1 MALQVTNGVGQFRLR
16 NSSNQNQVSLDTDA
30 QAFITAAGITN
41 TTQVD
46 AVKELVLDLKA
57 AGIWTKMKALY
68 PLVGGTATSHKFN
81 LKDPRDLNVAYRL
94 TFYGGWTHTSTGAQ
108 ASSAL
113 NGYANTFLTPTSALT
128 LNNVHLSVYTRT
140 NSADNGDLGA
150 STTSNVALWILG
162 RNSFFCYDANTG
174 GDSPRPMLADSAGF
188 RLGSRTTSTNAKM
201 YFRNTII
208 GTKTTTSIGTQPNIP
223 IYLGAI
229 NSSNTTTTSRTNKEY
244 AFASIG
250 DGLTDTEAT
259 IFYQIVEK
267 FQVALGRNIS
277 TLSVYYNRNYDSN
290 TNLFLL
296 NAGITNTTQ
305 QSAVGTLVNTL
316 KTAGIWTKMKAVY
329 PMVGG
334 TSTSHSYNLVN
345 SSLYNLTFSGGW
357 TFSNSGSTPN
367 GSTSFANTGIVPA
380 SVLNSSSLHMSYYSR
395 STNPITNLTGL
406 GIGCLNA
413 YPNPGQALYMH
424 SWNSN
429 TLGTGTNTMRN
440 YISSTWQYGGGN
452 LNLNLSSERGLI
464 MGNRQSA
471 SGFNVSKNG
480 VTQGS
485 LSAASYLPANQAITP
500 QIYIGAVNSS
510 GTATY
515 YSTYQC
521 AFASIGD
528 GLTDAEATTFY
539 NAVQAFQTTLGRQ
552 V

>member
-1 MALQVTNGVGQFRLR
+1 MALQVTNGIGQFRLR

-30 QAFITAAGITN
+30 EAFITAAGITD
-41 TTQVD
+41 TTQVN

-57 AGIWTKMKALY
+57 AGIWTKMKAVY
-68 PLVGGTATSHKFN
+68 PLVGGTATTHKWN
-81 LKDPRDLNVAYRL
+81 LKDPRDVDAAYRL
-94 TFYGGWTHTSTGAQ
+94 VFNGGWTHSSTGVQPSA
-108 ASSAL
+108 AL
-113 NGYANTFLTPTSALT
+113 NGYANTYLNPSTKLT
-128 LNNVHLSVYTRT
+128 LNNVHLSVYSRDNAPNGDIGCYGTGYASLALYDTSRFMCYDGMNAADSPGASPRLSSIGFYIGTRT
-140 NSADNGDLGA
+140 SSNSSKMFVNTVQ
-150 STTSNVALWILG
+150 ST
-162 RNSFFCYDANTG
+162 Y
-174 GDSPRPMLADSAGF
+174 
-188 RLGSRTTSTNAKM
+188 TTSTS
-201 YFRNTII
+201 Y
-208 GTKTTTSIGTQPNIP
+208 GSQPNAL
-223 IYLGAI
+223 IYLGAT
-229 NSSNTTTTSRTNKEY
+229 NGNGTLVTKSSKRYS
-244 AFASIG
+244 FFSIG
-250 DGLTDTEAT
+250 DGLTDTESRF
-259 IFYQIVEK
+259 FYQIVEK
-267 FQVALGRNIS
+267 FQAALGRNVN
-277 TLSVYYNRNYDSN
+277 TTQPFYYNRNYDFN
-290 TNLFLL
+290 TNLFFI
-296 NAGITNTTQ
+296 NAGITGSTQ

-316 KTAGIWTKMKAVY
+316 TTAGIWSKMKAVY

-345 SSLYNLTFSGGW
+345 PSLYNLTFVGGW
-357 TFSNSGSTPN
+357 SFSNSGSTPN
-367 GSTSFANTGIVPA
+367 GSTAYANTGIVPS

-395 STNPITNLTGL
+395 STNPISNLNGL
-406 GIGCLNA
+406 GIGCANG

-485 LSAASYLPANQAITP
+485 LSAASYLPAIQAITP
-500 QIYIGAVNSS
+500 QIYIGAVNNS
-510 GTATY
+510 GTAAY